1 MMFHHCAAI
10 TSNKFKLVLTMNKK
24 IISWLIILAVG
35 GGIWL
40 TPVPAGVD
48 PTAWHLLAIFAAT
61 VLGLILEPIPMGAVA
76 IGGITITALT
86 GTLTIKDSLTGFSND
101 VIWLIVTAFFI
112 SRAFIKSGLGARI
125 GFVFMRL
132 LGKKTLSLSYGLLL
146 TDLILAPA
154 IPSNTARTGGIVFPL
169 ANSVADAYG
178 SKVEEGTSG
187 KLGSFLMTTVFHGT
201 TITGAMFL
209 TGMAANPLAAKLAAD
224 MGVEITW
231 GQWALAAL
239 VPGIIAL
246 ILMPLF
252 AYMLNKPSITST
264 PQAPQIA
271 AKALADMGKMKLTE
285 WVTLGTFIA
294 LIALWI
300 GGPALGVSGTT
311 AAMVGLIILVTAN
324 VLSWD
329 DVLKEKGAWN
339 TLVWFSALVMMATFL
354 NKLGLITWFG
364 TNIATNLSGL
374 DWPVALFSLVLIYFY
389 IHYAFASA
397 TAHVAALYSV
407 FLAVAIQLGAPGL
420 LAALIFGFTS
430 NLYACGTHYGTGP
443 APILFGAG
451 HVSLPKWW
459 SVGFAMGLLQIAI
472 WTLVG
477 GIWWKVIGLY

>member
-1 MMFHHCAAI
+1 
-10 TSNKFKLVLTMNKK
+10 MNKK
-24 IISWLIILAVG
+24 IISWLVILAVAV
-35 GGIWL
+35 GIWL
-40 TPVPAGVD
+40 TPAPASVD
-48 PTAWHLLAIFAAT
+48 PKAWHLLAIFVAT

-76 IGGITITALT
+76 ICGITATAVT
-86 GTLTIKDSLTGFSND
+86 GTLSIKEAMTGFSNTT
-101 VIWLIVTAFFI
+101 IWLIVMAFFI

-125 GFVFMRL
+125 GYIFMRL
-132 LGKKTLSLSYGLLL
+132 MGKRTLTLSYGLLM
-146 TDLILAPA
+146 TDFILAPA

-178 SKVEEGTSG
+178 SKAEEGTSG

-224 MGVEITW
+224 MGIDISW
-231 GQWALAAL
+231 GQWALAAI
-239 VPGIIAL
+239 VPGLVGL

-252 AYMLNKPSITST
+252 AYMLNKPSITAT

-271 AKALADMGKMKLTE
+271 AKALADMGKMKTSE

-294 LIALWI
+294 LIGLWI
-300 GGPALGVSGTT
+300 AGPSFGLHGTT
-311 AAMVGLIILVTAN
+311 AAMIGLALLVNAN
-324 VLSWD
+324 VLTWD

-339 TLVWFSALVMMATFL
+339 TLTWFSALVMMATFL
-354 NKLGLITWFG
+354 NKLGLIKWFG
-364 TNIATNLSGL
+364 GSIAAHLTGL
-374 DWPVALFSLVLIYFY
+374 DWPVALLALALIYYY
-389 IHYAFASA
+389 IHYAFASS

-407 FLAVAIQLGAPGL
+407 FLAVAVQMGAPGL
-420 LAALIFGFTS
+420 MAAIIFGVIS
-430 NLYACGTHYGTGP
+430 NLMGGVTHYGTGP

-459 SVGFAMGLLQIAI
+459 GLGFIMGLLQLVI
-472 WTLVG
+472 WAVVG

>member
-1 MMFHHCAAI
+1 
-10 TSNKFKLVLTMNKK
+10 MNKK
-24 IISWLIILAVG
+24 LISWLIILAVG
-35 GGIWL
+35 CGIWF

-48 PTAWHLLAIFAAT
+48 PNAWHLLAVFVAT

-76 IGGITITALT
+76 ICGIAATAVT
-86 GTLTIKDSLTGFSND
+86 GTLTIKESLTGFSNN
-101 VIWLIVTAFFI
+101 VIWLIVMAFFI

-125 GFVFMRL
+125 GYIFMKL
-132 LGKKTLSLSYGLLL
+132 MGKRTLTLSYGLLL
-146 TDLILAPA
+146 TDTLLAPA

-178 SKVEEGTSG
+178 SRAEDGTSK

-209 TGMAANPLAAKLAAD
+209 TGMAANPLAAKLAGD
-224 MGVEITW
+224 MGIEITW
-231 GQWALAAL
+231 GGWALAAI
-239 VPGIIAL
+239 VPGIVAL
-246 ILMPLF
+246 LAMPLL
-252 AYMLNKPSITST
+252 AYMLNKPEITAT

-271 AKALADMGKMKLTE
+271 AKALAEMGKVKMSE

-300 GGPALGVSGTT
+300 GGPSFGLDGTT
-311 AAMVGLIILVTAN
+311 AAFIGLIILVNAN

-354 NKLGLITWFG
+354 NKLGLIKWFG
-364 TNIATNLSGL
+364 TSIAASLTGL
-374 DWPVALFSLVLIYFY
+374 DWPTALASLVVIYFF
-389 IHYAFASA
+389 IHYAFASQ

-407 FLAVAIQLGAPGL
+407 FLAVAVQMGAPGVM
-420 LAALIFGFTS
+420 AAIIFGIVS
-430 NLYACGTHYGTGP
+430 NLMGCGTHYGAGP

-451 HVSLPKWW
+451 HTSLPKWW
-459 SVGFAMGLLQIAI
+459 GLGLVMGIAQLLI
-472 WTLVG
+472 WAVVG